1 MQRGLRQRVFESVCA
16 IVALGAALL
25 ANGAYAQSDI
35 RPREV
40 TKLSPH
46 ASVVLDRNCPQ
57 IVQPFTLA
65 DNAAS
70 LAMFSAKEALSDVGT
85 TFLSDPAGFLSGKRK
100 LAVPSTDKLSAST
113 RLAAKQLNWL
123 PMTAEVA
130 YGQRQHDEETDVLE
144 RDSRLGR
151 QHYPAADRM
160 LQEILAAVG
169 EPHDYRFQLFILKSA
184 SRNAVARP
192 GGFLYVDQGL
202 VDDPNRWPKAYFA
215 IAHELAHVLQRHETR
230 ELQSNAIDAVESK
243 SDVMNL
249 VTNVR
254 VDPNLLLNYVKV
266 QKGRFTKYHVD
277 QELQADSCAVR
288 LLSRTLDR
296 QALTASVDAFIADL
310 PQVPAGSASQAQ
322 PPGGRASLADAGR
335 SAQSVQEIVDSPVKR
350 HPTNQERAR
359 NLREMQAEIRA
370 DARGR

>member
-1 MQRGLRQRVFESVCA
+1 MQRGLRQSVFESVCA

-70 LAMFSAKEALSDVGT
+70 LAMFSAKETVSDVGT
-85 TFLSDPAGFLSGKRK
+85 AFLSDPAGFLSGKRK

-144 RDSRLGR
+144 RNNRLGR

-202 VDDPNRWPKAYFA
+202 VDDPNLWPKAYFA

-310 PQVPAGSASQAQ
+310 PQVPAESASQAQ
-322 PPGGRASLADAGR
+322 PPGGRAIGAGDR
-335 SAQSVQEIVDSPVKR
+335 R
-350 HPTNQERAR
+350 FAR
-359 NLREMQAEIRA
+359 QAA
-370 DARGR
+370 SD

>member
-1 MQRGLRQRVFESVCA
+1 MRGIRHRLRNA
-16 IVALGAALL
+16 HHLLAALL
-25 ANGAYAQSDI
+25 AAAAAGGVCAQVDI

-57 IVQPFTLA
+57 VVQPFTLT

-85 TFLSDPAGFLSGKRK
+85 AFLSDPAGFLSGKRK
-100 LAVPSTDKLSAST
+100 LAVPSTDKLSASA

-130 YGQRQHDEETDVLE
+130 YGQRQHDEETDILE
-144 RDSRLGR
+144 RESRLGR
-151 QHYPAADRM
+151 QHYPNADRM

-169 EPHDYRFQLFILKSA
+169 EPYDYRFQLFILKSS

-202 VDDPNRWPKAYFA
+202 IDDPSRWPKAYFA

-243 SDVMNL
+243 SDVLNL
-249 VTNVR
+249 VTNTR

-296 QALTASVDAFIADL
+296 QALTVSVDAFIADL
-310 PQVPAGSASQAQ
+310 PQVPAEPASRPQQ
-322 PPGGRASLADAGR
+322 PGGRSSLTDAGR
-335 SAQSVQEIVDSPVKR
+335 AAQSVQEIVDSPVKR
-350 HPTNQERAR
+350 HPTSQERAR

>member
-1 MQRGLRQRVFESVCA
+1 MQRGLRQRVFEPVCA

-40 TKLSPH
+40 TKLSLH

-85 TFLSDPAGFLSGKRK
+85 AFLSDPAGFLSGKRK

-151 QHYPAADRM
+151 QHYPNADRM

-169 EPHDYRFQLFILKSA
+169 EPHDYRFQLFILKSS

-202 VDDPNRWPKAYFA
+202 IDDPNRWPKAYFA

-243 SDVMNL
+243 SDVLNL
-249 VTNVR
+249 VTNAR

-296 QALTASVDAFIADL
+296 QALTVSVDVFVADL
-310 PQVPAGSASQAQ
+310 PQMQAEPASQPQ
-322 PPGGRASLADAGR
+322 PPGRRSSLADAGR
-335 SAQSVQEIVDSPVKR
+335 AAQSVQEIVDSPVKR

-359 NLREMQAEIRA
+359 NLREIQAEIRA